1 MGVIII
7 IAIILAII
15 LPIIYIISSNS
26 RYQES
31 LEENNALAM
40 ESNAIHSSGLPATGR
55 EKCSIIVKD
64 KEIVINNGRQDFLMS
79 MKKVTGAVVNQETRN
94 IQNVQY
100 NTKKSPSIS
109 KAVVGG
115 ALFGP
120 AGAIIGGTSG
130 KAKTTSNTQVKTE
143 IVKLYL
149 TINYISDDTSKQII
163 FEGSPFCRFYDIQNN
178 INANIGDNDTYTL

>member
-40 ESNAIHSSGLPATGR
+40 ESNAIHTSGLPATGR
-55 EKCSIIVKD
+55 EKCSIIVK
-64 KEIVINNGRQDFLMS
+64 KEEIIINNGRQDFLMP
-79 MKKVTGAVVNQETRN
+79 MRKITGAVVSQETRS
-94 IQNVQY
+94 IQNTQY
-100 NTKKSPSIS
+100 NTKKSPSIG

-130 KAKTTSNTQVKTE
+130 KAKTTSNTQVRTE

-149 TINYISDDTSKQII
+149 TIDYISDNIPKQIM

-178 INANIGDNDTYTL
+178 INVNISNNDIYTL